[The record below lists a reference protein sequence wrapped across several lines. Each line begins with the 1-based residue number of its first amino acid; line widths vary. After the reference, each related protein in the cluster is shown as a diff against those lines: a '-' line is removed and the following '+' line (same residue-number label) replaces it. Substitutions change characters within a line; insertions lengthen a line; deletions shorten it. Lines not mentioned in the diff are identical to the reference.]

1 MSFYDDWMKKSEDIS
16 DMTKYQNY
24 MREYYELE
32 QKAYDSILSAY
43 PENENL
49 THGTVT
55 ELSQKL
61 GFGKKFDI
69 FTGFL
74 EGINSSLKQ
83 PIDVKNVTAETEIAL
98 DIDYRN
104 LLYNMHGAKATWLFK
119 LDSWKNVLSAEEIS
133 EIGKNY
139 RREHIAVSEKVGR
152 NDPCSCNSGK
162 KYKNCCMHKEQEQA

>member
-43 PENENL
+43 PENENI

-55 ELSQKL
+55 ELSEKL

-69 FTGFL
+69 FTGF
-74 EGINSSLKQ
+74 
-83 PIDVKNVTAETEIAL
+83 
-98 DIDYRN
+98 
-104 LLYNMHGAKATWLFK
+104 
-119 LDSWKNVLSAEEIS
+119 WKVLIP
-133 EIGKNY
+133 
-139 RREHIAVSEKVGR
+139 V
-152 NDPCSCNSGK
+152 
-162 KYKNCCMHKEQEQA
+162 